1 VNLEAV
7 NALAQLIAAVG
18 VIASLFYL
26 AAQIRQ
32 NTRSMRAVVVDS
44 LAQAIADVIRPMAED
59 RELMRAFH
67 IVVEDWHKAT
77 DDDRM
82 RALPLFFSTFKLF
95 ENARFQQRQGT
106 LDTQQSQ
113 GWDVYIRMY
122 FHRPGV
128 KAWWRLRRAAFA
140 AGFRDYVESSE
151 PVNELPS
158 VAQLIRGEA

>member
-1 VNLEAV
+1 MNLEAF

-32 NTRSMRAVVVDS
+32 NTR
-44 LAQAIADVIRPMAED
+44 
-59 RELMRAFH
+59 
-67 IVVEDWHKAT
+67 
-77 DDDRM
+77 
-82 RALPLFFSTFKLF
+82 ALPLFFSTFKLF
-95 ENARFQQRQGT
+95 ENARFQQHQGT
-106 LDTQQSQ
+106 LDTQQWQ

-128 KAWWRLRRAAFA
+128 KVWWRLRRAAFA